1 MRMIHRRRDLRQAAR
16 QRPRTP
22 YRQGDLDGL
31 CGVYSAV
38 NAVRALCPEIDT
50 DDTGWLF
57 DHLIQQLPKAGANV
71 TLAVANGIVSGE
83 LAHLIDKA
91 VRYMA
96 NEHDIDLSVSRLPKA
111 LRRTADIDGLWAAL
125 ADAVSPTC
133 VAVIGL
139 SGRYWHWTVAVEV
152 TPGQLRLF
160 DSDRLGVLRRK
171 RCTVAKAVTRTSI
184 APSHVFLVTRRDVE

>member
-1 MRMIHRRRDLRQAAR
+1 MRHRDVTRRAAKG
-16 QRPRTP
+16 RPRKP

-38 NAVRALCPEIDT
+38 NAIKALCPEIDT
-50 DDTGWLF
+50 DDAGWLF

-71 TLAVANGIVSGE
+71 TSAVANGIVSGE

-111 LRRTADIDGLWAAL
+111 LRRTAGIDGLWGAL

-184 APSHVFLVTRRDVE
+184 APSHVFLVTRRDAD